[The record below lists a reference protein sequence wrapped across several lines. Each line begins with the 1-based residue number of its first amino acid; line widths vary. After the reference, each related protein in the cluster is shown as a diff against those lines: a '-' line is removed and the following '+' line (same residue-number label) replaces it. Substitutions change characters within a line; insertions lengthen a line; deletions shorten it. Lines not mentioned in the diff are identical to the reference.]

1 MLLLIRTAN
10 RIVRPGHPGCEAVV
24 LGLAGPGHHPH
35 LRASQR
41 EKHGHVMG
49 VGEWTNVHAT
59 RV

>member
-1 MLLLIRTAN
+1 M
-10 RIVRPGHPGCEAVV
+10 GCEAVV
-24 LGLAGPGHHPH
+24 LGHHPH